1 MYFSNILQKISSQK
15 FFHEKMKMTTQKT
28 IVLES
33 FVIIGLSD
41 YDHTHKADIDLWP
54 IGIVPQELY
63 FLPKI
68 HCGIL

>member
-1 MYFSNILQKISSQK
+1 
-15 FFHEKMKMTTQKT
+15 MKMTTQKT